1 MEGAWMTEYEK
12 KWGAKTEPVPI
23 VLYLEKYRIEGTMY
37 RLPKMR
43 VSDSVNQ
50 ATNFIALKDA
60 VVYPIDSDTPVMSKP
75 FIAVYKHHIVFV
87 IEKD

>member
-1 MEGAWMTEYEK
+1 MTEYEK

-23 VLYLEKYRIEGTMY
+23 VLYLEKYRIEGTMF
-37 RLPKMR
+37 RLPKLR
-43 VSDSVNQ
+43 VSDAINQ
-50 ATNFIALKDA
+50 ATNFIALRD
-60 VVYPIDSDTPVMSKP
+60 VTVRPLDSDTPILSKP